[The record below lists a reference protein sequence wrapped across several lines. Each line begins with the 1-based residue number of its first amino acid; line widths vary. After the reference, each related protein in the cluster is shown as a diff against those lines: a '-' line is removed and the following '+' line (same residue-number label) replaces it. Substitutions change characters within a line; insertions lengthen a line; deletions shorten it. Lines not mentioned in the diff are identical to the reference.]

1 MLTSPWFL
9 PLMFVTGTAA
19 GIVNAFAAGGGLV
32 TLPALLLSGLP
43 AQNALGTNKFQSL
56 FGNFTSAL
64 YYIRSGAVSLR
75 SALSG
80 IIYTAIGAVA
90 GAVTVQHT
98 GNQLLQ
104 TLLPFLLAAMI
115 PLTVLTPD
123 VGTVES
129 KPRIPRR
136 IFFPVAGLAF
146 GFFDGFFGPG
156 VGSFWTIALMF
167 GVGLTV
173 SKAIAYSKVLNCTS
187 NIVAV
192 LLFTSYNFI
201 WFGAGLV
208 MASGQILGAW
218 IGSRFVTQ
226 HGPGKIRPIF
236 VGFLVIATMKLFY
249 NMLF

>member
-9 PLMFVTGTAA
+9 PLMFTAGTAA

-32 TLPALLLSGLP
+32 TLPALLLSGMP

-64 YYIRSGAVSLR
+64 YYIRHGAVSLR
-75 SALSG
+75 SAFSG
-80 IIYTAIGAVA
+80 ILFTAIGAAAGVA
-90 GAVTVQHT
+90 AVQHT
-98 GNQLLQ
+98 GNHFLQ

-115 PLTVLTPD
+115 PLTVLMPD
-123 VGTVES
+123 VGVIES
-129 KPRIPRR
+129 RPRIPRR
-136 IFFPVAGLAF
+136 IFFPIAGLAF

-167 GVGLTV
+167 GIGFTV

-192 LLFTSYNFI
+192 LLFTSYSFV
-201 WFGAGLV
+201 WFGVGLV

-218 IGSRFVTQ
+218 VGAHFVVKY
-226 HGPGKIRPIF
+226 GPRKIRSIF
-236 VGFLVIATMKLFY
+236 IGFLVIATVKLFY
-249 NMLF
+249 DLLF